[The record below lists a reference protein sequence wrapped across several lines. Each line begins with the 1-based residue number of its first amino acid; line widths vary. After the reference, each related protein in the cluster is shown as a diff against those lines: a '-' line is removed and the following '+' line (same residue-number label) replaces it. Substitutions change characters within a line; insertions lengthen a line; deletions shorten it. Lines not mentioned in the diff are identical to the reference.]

1 MEKDVDKLINAL
13 SSKKVPIATL
23 DNKWHRLFAKVEKTK
38 DIEKAEER
46 LNDLLRRQ
54 GKINNEIK
62 DIKKIKKNLMDEIVS
77 LMEDSEGQDKVEK
90 NKHLIDECNEK
101 LDGYNDVLMEL
112 PKEIGEA
119 NKELMN
125 LTMEVCYDEL
135 HNNEEGID
143 ELDDWLKKIRI
154 ELKKNVVRKQEME
167 FANQEIYTYM
177 HDIFGAEVVE
187 LFDMKYNPA
196 DNPITKD

>member
-1 MEKDVDKLINAL
+1 MEKDVDKLIDAL
-13 SSKKVPIATL
+13 SSKQVPIATL
-23 DNKWHRLFAKVEKTK
+23 DNKWHRLFTKVEKTK

-46 LNDLLRRQ
+46 LNDCLRRQ
-54 GKINNEIK
+54 GKVNNEIK
-62 DIKKIKKNLMDEIVS
+62 EIKKLKKSLMDEIVS
-77 LMEDSEGQDKVEK
+77 LMEDSDGQEKVDQ
-90 NKHLIDECNEK
+90 NKKLIDECNEK
-101 LDGYNDVLMEL
+101 LDSYNDVLMQL

-143 ELDDWLKKIRI
+143 ELDAWLNKIRI

-177 HDIFGAEVVE
+177 HNIFGAEVVE

-196 DNPITKD
+196 DRMITKG